1 MDKYCFLLSSESS
14 DYYYNQ
20 LKFLLFSLRNYGG
33 NLKDS
38 FVYVS
43 INDANLQEH
52 RVRFLQENFA
62 PIKIVNNVV
71 YKPKKRFSR
80 GWFRKH
86 MKFDRK
92 YHVFS
97 HFNKLNEFDKF
108 VYMDTDMLVL
118 EDFSDELEKHKEAS
132 FVAGT
137 EFGSNAVIKNCD
149 EFLSIFFKNNINKIN
164 NLKNSWTLKLNDHNN
179 KLGDEKTCIPS
190 FQAGFFMTD
199 KNSFNLINNMFDY
212 ILELIKYKRTEEL
225 QLEAWAVE
233 QQALS
238 FLIMDKVDNYE
249 LLNSLDEGS
258 LCKLYHYYASLYGR
272 GHYEN
277 PLEINHEEY
286 QKTDKL
292 KHMSNVITEF
302 NEKYGTN

>member
-1 MDKYCFLLSSESS
+1 
-14 DYYYNQ
+14 
-20 LKFLLFSLRNYGG
+20 
-33 NLKDS
+33 
-38 FVYVS
+38 
-43 INDANLQEH
+43 
-52 RVRFLQENFA
+52 
-62 PIKIVNNVV
+62 
-71 YKPKKRFSR
+71 
-80 GWFRKH
+80 
-86 MKFDRK
+86 
-92 YHVFS
+92 
-97 HFNKLNEFDKF
+97 
-108 VYMDTDMLVL
+108 
-118 EDFSDELEKHKEAS
+118 
-132 FVAGT
+132 
-137 EFGSNAVIKNCD
+137 
-149 EFLSIFFKNNINKIN
+149 
-164 NLKNSWTLKLNDHNN
+164 
-179 KLGDEKTCIPS
+179 
-190 FQAGFFMTD
+190 MTD